1 MMGLPVPMFMHTQPL
16 LSAFVLL
23 ALTVPILIL
32 NRSYFTVGFSRLF
45 KGAPNMDSLVAL
57 GAAAGLVYSLIE
69 MGLLAAGKVTGMPD
83 LYFESAGMILALVTV
98 GKYLEERSK
107 GKTTGA
113 ITALLALAPR
123 LTADQRNEVAVE
135 LCRGLELGQQEFT
148 KYIPDYL
155 GRFALWLPPAELDE
169 VLDDLRVNLSSSD
182 SRVTASV
189 LDTVGVIYEAYDAY
203 RSRFPETDD
212 AYRRRRERL
221 LGLLMR
227 GLSGIDGA
235 TRQEALFVLGRRVFG
250 SGELG
255 RHEKR
260 RAFMLTQ
267 RKLLSAQDE
276 FPGEGLT
283 FYYRAAMLGKLYRF
297 ITEERL
303 FHKGFDF
310 GAPRPLSLIHI

>member
-113 ITALLALAPR
+113 ITALLALAPESAR
-123 LTADQRNEVAVE
+123 GAPGTAR
-135 LCRGLELGQQEFT
+135 RS
-148 KYIPDYL
+148 PS
-155 GRFALWLPPAELDE
+155 PPRTSRPA
-169 VLDDLRVNLSSSD
+169 RRSSSGRGGV
-182 SRVTASV
+182 SPWTA
-189 LDTVGVIYEAYDAY
+189 
-203 RSRFPETDD
+203 P
-212 AYRRRRERL
+212 
-221 LGLLMR
+221 
-227 GLSGIDGA
+227 
-235 TRQEALFVLGRRVFG
+235 
-250 SGELG
+250 
-255 RHEKR
+255 
-260 RAFMLTQ
+260 
-267 RKLLSAQDE
+267 
-276 FPGEGLT
+276 
-283 FYYRAAMLGKLYRF
+283 
-297 ITEERL
+297 
-303 FHKGFDF
+303 
-310 GAPRPLSLIHI
+310 